1 MRVRVSPLA
10 LTYLAGG
17 FPHPDLIGMRDPEV
31 LFRQRR
37 KDTFGTTPLESTI
50 TLLDPSF
57 PSMYDHSMRRLPI
70 YCFVLLVL
78 LSLAGFIYASS
89 TQAYQDY
96 LYQFDV
102 YRQKYSDFQ
111 VAKNSY
117 DKFKTLESQTT
128 ALEKTKIMLAQ
139 RDQVLRAYL
148 LLLNEELGENQGLNP
163 TTKQTYQTLLNNEVK
178 FLDSHSQLIPAVG
191 SINDAQ
197 TVSTQLESHYI
208 ILQTSMRQIII
219 GLSLGNLAI
228 LSAKYD
234 TLLQNAKAIILTQGS
249 IFPQDKLNTI
259 NRWVLQITDK
269 RSLYQ
274 QKINQISSANTQ
286 LQINDLQELTR
297 RFDSM
302 TSQVGEAKQYLL
314 EGTSYLGELANAL
327 RYQD

>member
-1 MRVRVSPLA
+1 
-10 LTYLAGG
+10 
-17 FPHPDLIGMRDPEV
+17 
-31 LFRQRR
+31 
-37 KDTFGTTPLESTI
+37 
-50 TLLDPSF
+50 
-57 PSMYDHSMRRLPI
+57 MRRLPI